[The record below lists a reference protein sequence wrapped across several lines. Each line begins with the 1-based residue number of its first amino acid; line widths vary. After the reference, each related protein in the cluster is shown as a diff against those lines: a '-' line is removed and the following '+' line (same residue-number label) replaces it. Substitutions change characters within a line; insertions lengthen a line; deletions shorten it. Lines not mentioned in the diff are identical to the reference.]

1 MKTEQ
6 DKQDHFATVLWRIFC
21 MCAYSVLAIL
31 AASMA
36 YIVIEKNPTIT
47 VIIVIVVVPVLML
60 FAYEDA
66 IELDEEFERYSN
78 DPEKRSDYV
87 HELPANTECKFSNI
101 LCSKEHKCAECV
113 RADRIYFI
121 RPIMDLTNEPPL
133 DLTSSSYENREATQK
148 ETNHISKYFNDEKD
162 LLL

>member
-1 MKTEQ
+1 MKTKQ
-6 DKQDHFATVLWRIFC
+6 DKEDHFETVLWRIFC

-78 DPEKRSDYV
+78 DPEKR
-87 HELPANTECKFSNI
+87 LGPPN
-101 LCSKEHKCAECV
+101 
-113 RADRIYFI
+113 I
-121 RPIMDLTNEPPL
+121 RPMTDLTNEPPL
-133 DLTSSSYENREATQK
+133 DLSSSSYENREATQK
-148 ETNHISKYFNDEKD
+148 EVTNYFNKWNEP
-162 LLL
+162 